1 MPEQNMR
8 RRTKIT
14 LALAA
19 VTAVAIGGTYALVAD
34 HGVPSS
40 DAAATDS
47 TTTAAA
53 QTTSSQGVAPSTG
66 QSGQQGVA
74 PSTGQSGQRQA
85 RAHTRTR
92 SS

>member
-1 MPEQNMR
+1 LSEQNMR

-19 VTAVAIGGTYALVAD
+19 ATAVAIGGTYALVAD
-34 HGVPSS
+34 HGVPTS
-40 DAAATDS
+40 DAAATGS
-47 TTTAAA
+47 TTTATT
-53 QTTSSQGVAPSTG
+53 QTTS
-66 QSGQQGVA
+66 QQGVA
-74 PSTGQSGQRQA
+74 PSTGQSGQNQRPA